1 MFQHHFEYAVDVHA
15 PPEQLF
21 GELDDHERLS
31 AHMMRS
37 SAMMAGSAMRF
48 EFDERRGRAVGSR
61 IGMFG
66 KVLGMSLELVEVVTE
81 REPPR
86 RKAWETIGV
95 PRLLVIGSYRMG
107 FGIEPEGS
115 GSRLTVYIDYDDPP
129 GPWRLAGKLLGGL
142 YARWCTRNIAEGA
155 AKQFSPG

>member
-1 MFQHHFEYAVDVHA
+1 MFQHHFECAADVHA
-15 PPEQLF
+15 SPEQLF
-21 GELDDHERLS
+21 SELDDQERLS
-31 AHMMRS
+31 AHMMKS
-37 SAMMAGSAMRF
+37 SAMMAGSTMRF

-66 KVLGMSLELVEVVTE
+66 KVLGISLELVEVVTD

-86 RKAWETIGV
+86 RKAWETVGE

-107 FGIEPEGS
+107 FDIQPEGS
-115 GSRLTVYIDYDDPP
+115 GSRLRVYIDYDDPP

-142 YARWCTRNIAEGA
+142 YARWCTRNIAKGTA
-155 AKQFSPG
+155 AQFSLG